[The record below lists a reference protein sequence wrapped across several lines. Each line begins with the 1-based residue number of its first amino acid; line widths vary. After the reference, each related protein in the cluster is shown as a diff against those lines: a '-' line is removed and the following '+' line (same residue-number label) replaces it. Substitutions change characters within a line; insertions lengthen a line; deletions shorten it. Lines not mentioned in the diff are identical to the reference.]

1 MDKETPEAFYK
12 RLREQLENTS
22 SWPSNYLY
30 KFIVQTNAG
39 KISDIHKIFDNTG
52 AVIDLKESKN
62 GKYTSI
68 SITVNMKSA
77 DAVIEKYQEVGKVD
91 GVISL

>member
-12 RLREQLENTS
+12 RLREQLVETS
-22 SWPSNYLY
+22 AWPSNYLY
-30 KFIVQTNAG
+30 KFIVQSNPE
-39 KISDIHKIFDNTG
+39 KISSIHKIFDNTG

-62 GKYTSI
+62 GKYTSV
-68 SITVNMKSA
+68 SITVNMKNP
-77 DAVIEKYQEVGKVD
+77 DAVIEKYKEVGKVD